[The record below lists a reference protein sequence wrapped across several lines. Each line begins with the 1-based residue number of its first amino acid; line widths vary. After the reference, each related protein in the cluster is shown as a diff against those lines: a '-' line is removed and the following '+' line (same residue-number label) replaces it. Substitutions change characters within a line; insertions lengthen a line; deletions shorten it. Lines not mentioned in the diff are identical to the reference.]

1 MNLRIKTIASLAVAG
16 TVAAGCAT
24 APAQAAPGFGLK
36 SAVFKVEV
44 EGVQTN
50 AWKTDHA
57 NQGGCDVDIHGDGT
71 EVVRFK
77 SKPKVVKLYQFGQ
90 STPLFLN
97 SGKRHDKYVDL
108 ASTITRR
115 GSVTTSG
122 GQICS
127 YGDGTGS
134 TQTPKPP
141 DCGTKRSVWYAELN
155 YSSKKRDFLKL
166 DQALVVPLGPF
177 YNCPNGD
184 GSWPSL
190 LDRTPKG
197 EVGQRL
203 PARDLFG
210 PNQQHVIRAA
220 GRDEYRDTEDWH
232 QTTIQYSIRLTRIG
246 KVSRS

>member
-1 MNLRIKTIASLAVAG
+1 MNLRIKTIASLAGVLA
-16 TVAAGCAT
+16 VGCAT

-36 SAVFKVEV
+36 SASFKVEV

-77 SKPKVVKLYQFGQ
+77 SKPKVVKLYQFGK

-97 SGKRHDKYVDL
+97 SGKRYDKYIDL
-108 ASTITRR
+108 ASKITRR

-141 DCGTKRSVWYAELN
+141 DCGTKRSTWYAELN
-155 YSSKKRDFLKL
+155 YSSRKKDFLTL
-166 DQALVVPLGPF
+166 EQAPVVPLGPF
-177 YNCPNGD
+177 YNCPW
-184 GSWPSL
+184 GSGAWPSL

-197 EVGQRL
+197 EVGRRL
-203 PARDLFG
+203 PTSDLFG
-210 PNQQHVIRAA
+210 SNQQHVIRAA
-220 GRDEYRDTEDWH
+220 GRDEYSDSEDWH
-232 QTTIQYSIRLTRIG
+232 QTTIQYSIKLTRIG

>member
-1 MNLRIKTIASLAVAG
+1 MNLRIKTIASLAGVLA
-16 TVAAGCAT
+16 VGCAT

-36 SAVFKVEV
+36 SASFKVEV

-77 SKPKVVKLYQFGQ
+77 SKPKVVKLYQFGK

-97 SGKRHDKYVDL
+97 SGKRYDKYIDL
-108 ASTITRR
+108 ASKITRR

-141 DCGTKRSVWYAELN
+141 DCGTKHSTWYAE
-155 YSSKKRDFLKL
+155 D
-166 DQALVVPLGPF
+166 
-177 YNCPNGD
+177 
-184 GSWPSL
+184 
-190 LDRTPKG
+190 
-197 EVGQRL
+197 
-203 PARDLFG
+203 
-210 PNQQHVIRAA
+210 
-220 GRDEYRDTEDWH
+220 
-232 QTTIQYSIRLTRIG
+232 
-246 KVSRS
+246 